1 MSEEQR
7 CGEDSMN
14 SIGHVEFEVS
24 IGHLGNLM
32 GLELR
37 KEIETAVKI
46 QEP

>member
-24 IGHLGNLM
+24 VGHLGNLM
-32 GLELR
+32 GLELK
-37 KEIETAVKI
+37 KEIETEVKI